1 MIKLLCVGHSALD
14 AIYTVPAIPTLPTK
28 VLATAFIESGGG
40 MAANASVAAKRL
52 GAEVHYCGRLGTDPT
67 GERIIAQLVAEGVGV
82 DLVRRIEH
90 CQSPIAAILV
100 GADGERL
107 VCIYND
113 PALDPSPDWLPLQL
127 VPTFHAVLTDVRWPA
142 GARRVLDAARA
153 ASVPSVFDGDVG
165 DPEALR
171 DLCSRCDYAI
181 FSTPGLTLAT
191 ETHDPLEGLR
201 RAQKLTP
208 AVVGVTLGEQGLL
221 WLEGGRERRDPAPRI
236 TAVDTLAAGDVFH
249 AAFAIA
255 IGEGKTVTEAARFA
269 NAAAA
274 IKCTRP
280 GGRLGAPTRA
290 EVDALLATRA
300 R

>member
-14 AIYTVPAIPTLPTK
+14 AIYAVPAIPTIPTK
-28 VLATAFIESGGG
+28 VLATAFTESGGG
-40 MAANASVAAKRL
+40 MAANASVAARRL
-52 GAEVHYCGRLGTDPT
+52 GAEAHYCGRLGTDPT
-67 GERIIAQLVAEGVGV
+67 GERIIAQLVAEGVDV
-82 DLVRRIEH
+82 DLVRRVDH

-107 VCIYND
+107 ICIYND
-113 PALDPSPDWLPLQL
+113 PALDPSPDWLPLQSI
-127 VPTFHAVLTDVRWPA
+127 PTFHAVLTDVRWPA

-165 DPEALR
+165 EPDALR

-181 FSTPGLTLAT
+181 FSTPGLALAT
-191 ETHDPLEGLR
+191 DTHDVAEGLR
-201 RAQKLTP
+201 RAQKLTS
-208 AVVGVTLGEQGLL
+208 AIVGVTQGEEGML
-221 WLEGGRERRDPAPRI
+221 WIEDGSERRERAPSV
-236 TAVDTLAAGDVFH
+236 TAIDTLAAGDVFH

-255 IGEGKTVTEAARFA
+255 IGEGATVAEAARFA

-274 IKCTRP
+274 IKCTRS

-290 EVDALLATRA
+290 EVDALLAMRVQ
-300 R
+300 

>member
-1 MIKLLCVGHSALD
+1 MIKLLCLGHSALD

-28 VLATAFIESGGG
+28 VLATAFVESGGG
-40 MAANASVAAKRL
+40 MAANASVAARRL
-52 GAEVHYCGRLGTDPT
+52 GAEVHYCGRLGTDAT
-67 GERIIAQLVAEGVGV
+67 GERIIAQLVAEGVDV
-82 DLVRRIEH
+82 DWVRRIDH

-107 VCIYND
+107 ICIYND
-113 PALDPSPDWLPLQL
+113 PALDPCPEWLPLHSIA
-127 VPTFHAVLTDVRWPA
+127 TFHAVLADVRWPA

-165 DPEALR
+165 EPDALR

-181 FSTPGLTLAT
+181 FSTPGLALAT

-201 RAQKLTP
+201 RAQKLTS
-208 AVVGVTLGEQGLL
+208 AIVGVTLGEEGLL
-221 WLEGGRERRDPAPRI
+221 WLDDGRERREPAPRI
-236 TAVDTLAAGDVFH
+236 TAIDTLAAGDVFH
-249 AAFAIA
+249 AAFTIA
-255 IGEGKTVTEAARFA
+255 IGEGKTVADAARFA

-290 EVDALLATRA
+290 EVDALLAMRVK
-300 R
+300 